1 MKKVLRKGMLFALVL
16 AGLSLV
22 FVSCGSGH
30 KKNRDDDE
38 ETYTPAAGGGGGGS
52 SGSSTNSAG
61 SGSSTTAV
69 ETKWITVPA
78 GTFTMGR
85 GTADA
90 HTRIMPSSF
99 VICDHEVTRGEYR
112 AVMGSLPTGYT
123 EVGDNLPVADVS
135 WYDAVR
141 YCNELSKKEG
151 RTPAYIIEGSV
162 VTWAYSSNGYRLPTE
177 EEWEYAAG
185 DRGATLYSGTSDL
198 YSLGLYAW
206 YDENSGDRPQNVKS
220 KKANGL
226 GLYDMSG
233 NVWEW
238 CWDKYED
245 TEQRVARGGSYHFD
259 SSCCTVSTRN
269 SFYPTFRMSYTGFRV
284 IRMGS

>member
-1 MKKVLRKGMLFALVL
+1 MKKVLRKGMLCALVL

-30 KKNRDDDE
+30 KKNKDDDE

-52 SGSSTNSAG
+52 GGSTSSTGSS
-61 SGSSTTAV
+61 SSTPAL

-85 GTADA
+85 FTANE
-90 HTRIMPSSF
+90 HTERITTPF
-99 VICDHEVTRGEYR
+99 VICDHEVTQGEYK
-112 AVMGSLPTGYT
+112 AVMGSLPPAVT
-123 EVGDNLPVADVS
+123 VFGDNLPVTYVS
-135 WYDAVR
+135 WYDAIR

-151 RTPAYIIEGSV
+151 RTPAYLIEGFV
-162 VTWAYSSNGYRLPTE
+162 VTRTYSANGYRLPTE

-185 DRGATLYSGTSDL
+185 DRGATVYSGTSDE
-198 YSLGLYAW
+198 YYLGQYAW
-206 YDENSGDRPQNVKS
+206 YDWNSGYRVQNVKS

-233 NVWEW
+233 NAWEW
-238 CWDKYED
+238 CWDEYENSE
-245 TEQRVARGGSYHFD
+245 TRIVRGGSCNFY
-259 SSCCTVSTRN
+259 SSGCAVSYRFFHL
-269 SFYPTFRMSYTGFRV
+269 SEQRAIDLGFRV

>member
-1 MKKVLRKGMLFALVL
+1 MLFALVL

-30 KKNRDDDE
+30 KKNKDDDE

-69 ETKWITVPA
+69 ETKWITGPA

-90 HTRIMPSSF
+90 HTRIMSSSF
-99 VICDHEVTRGEYR
+99 VICDHEVTRGEYQ

-123 EVGDNLPVADVS
+123 EVGLNLPVTYVS

-151 RTPAYIIEGSV
+151 RTPAYIINGSV

-177 EEWEYAAG
+177 DEWEYAAG
-185 DRGATLYSGTSDL
+185 DRGATVFSGTSDE
-198 YSLGLYAW
+198 YYLGQYAW
-206 YDENSGDRPQNVKS
+206 YDWNSGDRPQDVKS
-220 KKANGL
+220 KKPNGL

-238 CWDKYED
+238 CWDDYED
-245 TEQRVARGGSYHFD
+245 TDRIIRGGAYHFD
-259 SSCCTVSTRN
+259 ASSCAVSSRL
-269 SFYPTFRMSYTGFRV
+269 SYLPTFKLAYVGFRV